1 MSTPDERCKM
11 GTEDWHLV
19 SIIDSLFG
27 NLIGVYMRTTTGHLR
42 ASASASASASKI
54 QIIILMLKQG
64 ALSRLDL
71 VRK

>member
-1 MSTPDERCKM
+1 MSTPEERCKM

-19 SIIDSLFG
+19 SIIDSFFG
-27 NLIGVYMRTTTGHLR
+27 NVIGVYMRTTTGHLR
-42 ASASASASASKI
+42 ASASASASKI